1 MYNKIRIDTYYDLT
15 CDNCA
20 RSWSTDFDYVS
31 KKMNQLNV
39 GGMGMA
45 MDRNSLYHI
54 IIWPIKRVGSAEK
67 ERRYALSVCRM
78 WSKTMRTKFCKD
90 GELLYTE
97 ISAELKYAEDDL
109 MSGALTGCAA
119 SLQDILDSLTEKKR
133 YDAGLIATATPVWT
147 WRDKLKR
154 FVLEKF

>member
-1 MYNKIRIDTYYDLT
+1 
-15 CDNCA
+15 
-20 RSWSTDFDYVS
+20 
-31 KKMNQLNV
+31 
-39 GGMGMA
+39 
-45 MDRNSLYHI
+45 
-54 IIWPIKRVGSAEK
+54 
-67 ERRYALSVCRM
+67 
-78 WSKTMRTKFCKD
+78 MRTKFCKD

-109 MSGALTGCAA
+109 MSGDLTGCAA